1 MRKLIY
7 TIGAAACISLAA
19 CTGSSEYDAY
29 VESLKAQTAAVDTIS
44 SAQSYA
50 AFLENLATE
59 AAEFAGKDIKLN
71 EKQTEEITRLS
82 AELQKAITAKYQKL
96 AQTPMPLPSHF
107 PVVDTDTATV
117 K

>member
-50 AFLENLATE
+50 AKQPNSP
-59 AAEFAGKDIKLN
+59 
-71 EKQTEEITRLS
+71 EKISNSMKNRQRKS
-82 AELQKAITAKYQKL
+82 PA
-96 AQTPMPLPSHF
+96 
-107 PVVDTDTATV
+107 
-117 K
+117 

>member
-29 VESLKAQTAAVDTIS
+29 VKSLKAQTAAVDTIS

-50 AFLENLATE
+50 AFLENSP
-59 AAEFAGKDIKLN
+59 
-71 EKQTEEITRLS
+71 EKISNSMKNRQRKS
-82 AELQKAITAKYQKL
+82 PA
-96 AQTPMPLPSHF
+96 
-107 PVVDTDTATV
+107 
-117 K
+117 